1 MGLYEWPQLNCKDF
15 TGPRSK
21 TPTCR
26 RRMGGL
32 HFHGRQSTGISQWAQ
47 ILLLWNTDPSQP
59 DTYRGQSPVA
69 LAAMNGHRDTVR
81 LLLENSGDA
90 WKKDNDGHTALNS
103 TDMHN
108 HNKTPPSFFWSWEL
122 PGSPV
127 LKRSRCPLCNM
138 DHSSTHRCPHQHLF
152 A

>member
-1 MGLYEWPQLNCKDF
+1 MATTQLQRFYWTEEQNPNLQEKD
-15 TGPRSK
+15 GR
-21 TPTCR
+21 TP
-26 RRMGGL
+26 
-32 HFHGRQSTGISQWAQ
+32 FSWASEHGYIAVAQ